1 MDPQV
6 FQKLKA
12 EVTAIHAPDKALFVY
27 YAITMA
33 LGVVTLPFLVPL
45 YFHYHTL
52 KYSFDEDGIS
62 MSYGVFLRRE
72 MHLTYARVQDIHLSQ
87 NIIERWLGIGT
98 VRVQTAGGGSGG
110 DLEIVGTKQFEQIR
124 DYLYARLRGVHDG
137 PAALAAPA
145 GAPAGDR
152 TDALLGQIR
161 DELHA
166 AAAAL
171 AKRGQP

>member
-6 FQKLKA
+6 FKKLEA
-12 EVTAIHAPDKALFVY
+12 EVSAIKAPDKALFTY

-33 LGVVTLPFLVPL
+33 LGVVTLPALLPL
-45 YFHYHTL
+45 YFRYHTL

-87 NIIERWLGIGT
+87 NLFERWLGIGT

-124 DYLYARLRGVHDG
+124 DYLYARLRGVRDG
-137 PAALAAPA
+137 PAALPAATQASA
-145 GAPAGDR
+145 GQSDV
-152 TDALLGQIR
+152 LLGQIR

-171 AKRGQP
+171 ARRGQS